1 MNPPFLKK
9 NDKVALIAPAGKIVE
24 KTIFS
29 QAVDLL
35 RSWDLQ
41 AVLMPHA
48 CDEYGCFAG
57 TQEHRLKDLQE
68 AFDTQDIKA
77 IFCARG
83 GYGLM
88 QIIGQLDLTKF
99 LQNPKLIIGY
109 SDVTVLHNVASY
121 CGVVSLHAPML
132 RSLVRNELP
141 DSLMQTYRQMLFG
154 EMPIYKIRPHSLN
167 RCGRVAG
174 KIVGG
179 NLAVF
184 SALRG
189 TPYDLDFTNKILF
202 IEDIAEKPH
211 SVDRMLQNLKLGG
224 VFDSISALIVGQFTD
239 YEEDEGMCCSL
250 YEFIADVVAEYN
262 FPIVFNFPAGH
273 VTENYPLL
281 FSYDCTLMVDNE
293 SVTLDF
299 IDFKK

>member
-9 NDKVALIAPAGKIVE
+9 NDKVVLIAPAGKIVE
-24 KTIFS
+24 KMIFS

-132 RSLVRNELP
+132 RSLVRNELS

-239 YEEDEGMCCSL
+239 YEEDEGMCRTL
-250 YEFIADVVAEYN
+250 YELIADVVAKYS
-262 FPIVFNFPAGH
+262 FPVVFNFPAGH

>member
-9 NDKVALIAPAGKIVE
+9 NDKVVLIAPAGKIVE
-24 KTIFS
+24 KKIFS
-29 QAVDLL
+29 QVVDLL

-41 AVLMPHA
+41 PVLMPHA
-48 CDEYGCFAG
+48 CDEYGSFAG
-57 TQEHRLKDLQE
+57 TTENRLKDLQE

-132 RSLVRNELP
+132 RSLVRNELS

-250 YEFIADVVAEYN
+250 YELIADVVAEYN

>member
-239 YEEDEGMCCSL
+239 YEEDEGMCRTL
-250 YEFIADVVAEYN
+250 YELIADVVEEYS
-262 FPIVFNFPAGH
+262 FPVVFNFPAGH

>member
-154 EMPIYKIRPHSLN
+154 EMPIYKIEPHSLN
-167 RCGRVAG
+167 RCGRVTG

-239 YEEDEGMCCSL
+239 YEEDEGMCRSL
-250 YEFIADVVAEYN
+250 YGLIADVVAEYN
-262 FPIVFNFPAGH
+262 FPVVFNFPAGH

-281 FSYDCTLMVDNE
+281 FNSDCTLVVDNE
-293 SVTLDF
+293 EVILDF
-299 IDFKK
+299 TR

>member
-1 MNPPFLKK
+1 MNPPPLKK
-9 NDKVALIAPAGKIVE
+9 NDKVALISPAGKIVE
-24 KTIFS
+24 KKIFS

-41 AVLMPHA
+41 PVLMPHA
-48 CDEYGCFAG
+48 SDEYGCFAG
-57 TQEHRLKDLQE
+57 TVENRLKDLQE
-68 AFDTQDIKA
+68 AFDAQDIKA

-132 RSLVRNELP
+132 RSLVRNELS
-141 DSLMQTYRQMLFG
+141 DSLMQIYRQMLFG
-154 EMPIYKIRPHSLN
+154 EMPNYKIEPHSLN
-167 RCGRVAG
+167 RYGRVTG

-189 TPYDLDFTNKILF
+189 TAYDLNFTNKMLF

-239 YEEDEGMCCSL
+239 YEEDEGMCRTL
-250 YEFIADVVAEYN
+250 YELIADVVAEYS
-262 FPIVFNFPAGH
+262 FPVVFNFPAGH

>member
-250 YEFIADVVAEYN
+250 YELIADVVAEYN

>member
-9 NDKVALIAPAGKIVE
+9 NDKVVLIAPAGKIVE
-24 KTIFS
+24 KMIFS

-57 TQEHRLKDLQE
+57 TTENRLKDLQE

-132 RSLVRNELP
+132 RSLVRNKLP

-239 YEEDEGMCCSL
+239 YEEDEGMCRTL
-250 YEFIADVVAEYN
+250 YELIADVVAEYS
-262 FPIVFNFPAGH
+262 FPVVFNFPAGH
-273 VTENYPLL
+273 VVENYPLL
-281 FSYDCTLMVDNE
+281 FNSDCTLVADNE
-293 SVTLDF
+293 EVTLDF
-299 IDFKK
+299 TR

>member
-9 NDKVALIAPAGKIVE
+9 NDKVVLIAPAGKIVE
-24 KTIFS
+24 KMIFS

-57 TQEHRLKDLQE
+57 TTENRLKDLQE

-239 YEEDEGMCCSL
+239 YEEDEGMCRTL
-250 YEFIADVVAEYN
+250 YELIADVVAEYS
-262 FPIVFNFPAGH
+262 FPVVFNFPAGH
-273 VTENYPLL
+273 VVENYPLL
-281 FSYDCTLMVDNE
+281 FNSDCTLVADNE
-293 SVTLDF
+293 EVTLDF
-299 IDFKK
+299 TR